1 MNKFNYGSFDTDNT
15 DIAFSSTNGYSDPSS
30 ELDTRKQLSYPLKEL
45 KTFINNTVPVDS
57 GDNVIQLVLDGGILK
72 YRTAP
77 GETPVPIGSALDID
91 DIYPVGSI
99 YMSVNNTNPSTL
111 FADTTW
117 EQIKDTFLLSAG
129 DTYAAGSTGGE
140 ATHTLT
146 ADEIPSHT
154 HSYVGYSNTIA
165 VSMGSSG
172 SVQNSTSTATSGSA
186 GGGQA
191 HNNMPPYLT
200 VYVWKRT
207 A

>member
-57 GDNVIQLVLDGGILK
+57 TDNVIQLVLDGGILK

-172 SVQNSTSTATSGSA
+172 SVQNSTSSATSGTA